1 MSSFPKLMKSQFS
14 DLNTEYYDP
23 SLIALVPWPKTKE
36 FHYIR
41 RFSKF
46 FDDPVPGLDP
56 CPKNVKCLQHH
67 VFPGGHPSKY

>member
-14 DLNTEYYDP
+14 DLNTEYCDP

-41 RFSKF
+41 RISKF
-46 FDDPVPGLDP
+46 FDVIQ
-56 CPKNVKCLQHH
+56 VS
-67 VFPGGHPSKY
+67 FI